1 MDKRINIEDLQQ
13 RTDLKIEKQGLD
25 EIKIEDLEEAVEAVE
40 ISDTDEHFDEVSVLD
55 KKEDV
60 V

>member
-40 ISDTDEHFDEVSVLD
+40 ISDTDEHFDEVSVL
-55 KKEDV
+55 KTN
-60 V
+60 